1 MHSSPFG
8 ALPLILS
15 NERSAAG
22 VQQQKRALFF
32 SLLNTVDGKAFF
44 SPSARRKKLLIEK
57 GNYLIMKIMFAR
69 TNQEMAG
76 MLRYNSGLNS

>member
-32 SLLNTVDGKAFF
+32 SLLNTVDGKALF
-44 SPSARRKKLLIEK
+44 SPSGPDYVILKS
-57 GNYLIMKIMFAR
+57 YL
-69 TNQEMAG
+69 
-76 MLRYNSGLNS
+76 

>member
-32 SLLNTVDGKAFF
+32 SLLNTVDEKAFF
-44 SPSARRKKLLIEK
+44 SHRPDVKKSFDRE
-57 GNYLIMKIMFAR
+57 R
-69 TNQEMAG
+69 
-76 MLRYNSGLNS
+76 SLNLKSSLQH

>member
-1 MHSSPFG
+1 MVLATRKLRVLKKLHPFMHSSPFG

-44 SPSARRKKLLIEK
+44 PHRPDVKK
-57 GNYLIMKIMFAR
+57 F
-69 TNQEMAG
+69 
-76 MLRYNSGLNS
+76 